1 MKSLR
6 QCVPNLLVSVT
17 TIPRRFHESLPAVI
31 ESIQRQSLRCK
42 IIINIAGHYIKWPN
56 EKIAV
61 PEHWAQDPDIHV
73 HTATRDFG
81 PATKLLGA
89 IEFLA
94 QNRTVKDIDPEKIT
108 HVLTIDDDIVYS
120 DPQFLQRFLDAS
132 LRYPKY
138 AVPVKSITL
147 SHPPY
152 HHMNGLIYDQE
163 GFVDAPRGFHGVLY
177 PVREF
182 APDRF
187 YMSPEFLETLPSEVF
202 NDDDAYFGMI
212 LGIMNI
218 PVFVVSNQMNASD
231 VGASASAVQE
241 GVAKNRVTT
250 EMELY
255 QFAVRRGYLPN
266 RHRASGNATPSNDAG
281 NPAPR
286 GPGGPV
292 GPLSDVRVPDRG
304 GATDANPGEAFWR
317 WFDSVAAPRLGRRE
331 TSFRKI
337 FRYLDEITAGRPVT
351 IVETGCVRVADNWD
365 GDGQSTLLFDRYLA
379 ASAKGS
385 RGYSVDIDARATAC
399 CRTLV
404 GDRFDIRTGDSVLV
418 LRTIA
423 EELEREGRRIDLLY
437 LDSYDVDWGNVVPSA
452 VHHLKELVSIV
463 DCLSAAT
470 LVVVDDAPRECM
482 LYPDDSNWFQFI
494 THPQVSGKGK
504 FVAEY
509 ARQVGATERFAHYQ
523 AGWTGL
529 R

>member
-1 MKSLR
+1 MKPVPE
-6 QCVPNLLVSVT
+6 CVPNLLVSVT
-17 TIPRRFHESLPAVI
+17 TIPRRFHQSLPKVI
-31 ESIQRQSLRCK
+31 ESIQGQSLRCK
-42 IIINIAGHYIKWPN
+42 IIINIADHYVKWPSD
-56 EKIAV
+56 KITV
-61 PEHWAQDPDIHV
+61 PEHWARDPDIHV
-73 HTATRDFG
+73 HTASRDFG

-94 QNRTVKDIDPEKIT
+94 QNRVVKGIHPEKIT
-108 HVLTIDDDIVYS
+108 HVIAIDDDIVYS

-132 LRYPKY
+132 VRYPKY
-138 AVPVKSITL
+138 AVPIRSITL
-147 SHPPY
+147 SHPPF
-152 HHMNGLIYDQE
+152 HSLNGLTYDKV
-163 GFVDAPRGFHGVLY
+163 GFVDAPRGFCGVLY

-182 APDRF
+182 AQDRF
-187 YMSPEFLETLPSEVF
+187 YMSPGFLETLPPEVF

-212 LGIMNI
+212 LGMMNI
-218 PVFVVSNQMNASD
+218 PVFVVNNQLNTREVDA
-231 VGASASAVQE
+231 GASAVQE
-241 GVAKNRVTT
+241 GVDNNRVTA

-266 RHRASGNATPSNDAG
+266 RHRASGDVSPSNDAG
-281 NPAPR
+281 NTVPQDLS
-286 GPGGPV
+286 GPV
-292 GPLSDVRVPDRG
+292 GPLPDAGAPDRG
-304 GATDANPGEAFWR
+304 DATSARPSEAFWR

-331 TSFRKI
+331 ISFRKI
-337 FRYLDEITAGRPVT
+337 FLYLDEITADRPVT
-351 IVETGCVRVADNWD
+351 IVETGCVRIADNWD
-365 GDGQSTLLFDRYLA
+365 GGGQSTLLFDRYLA

-385 RGYSVDIDARATAC
+385 RGYSVDIDVRATAS

-404 GDRFDIRTGDSVLV
+404 GDGFDIRTGDSVLV

-423 EELEREGRRIDLLY
+423 EELKRDGRCIDLLY

-463 DCLSAAT
+463 DCLGTAT
-470 LVVVDDAPRECM
+470 LVVVDDAPRECL
-482 LYPDDSNWFQFI
+482 LYPDDANWFQFL
-494 THPQVSGKGK
+494 THPHVSGKGK